1 MAYNLQK
8 GTVSGSV
15 DQHGDQEIEGVKIF
29 KNVVSAS
36 VFYDTDAQSP
46 CATESKVAF
55 ATLAGTTQH
64 GIVTYEGDK
73 IAKAHYNL
81 KFDGKTLS
89 TDRVWA
95 KSYYGSGDG
104 LENVPA
110 AKLSGQ
116 VLASSINYGNG
127 LEAYRDQLKVLGGE
141 GVKVSKSGVT
151 IARAPHGALD
161 FKGAKLAVSIP
172 SCMNISDKGQNIG
185 DDDLLLIHD
194 SSRNEIRHTTAK
206 NLFEGY
212 LKLKSPHPNGPKYSL
227 QLKGAKE
234 FEGSANLVFEPQS
247 NILQVRGRIAALDG
261 EYSRHLETNGAIEI
275 NGAVYKNIISI
286 TDKEYDFKDS
296 DHTVLFDTTD
306 NHIKAVLPR
315 ASENLGRVIIV
326 KKICD
331 DANKYKL
338 KSGYVLKICTEGE
351 LIDFSPEIVIKNTYA
366 TRTFHCDGKKWWI
379 VNKSGA

>member
-1 MAYNLQK
+1 MAYNLHK

-29 KNVVSAS
+29 KNVISAS

-46 CATESKVAF
+46 CATENKVALD
-55 ATLAGTTQH
+55 TLKGRTNH
-64 GIVTYEGDK
+64 GVLTYEGNKTAKTHHNFSFDGTTLRTERL
-73 IAKAHYNL
+73 IAKEL
-81 KFDGKTLS
+81 F
-89 TDRVWA
+89 
-95 KSYYGSGDG
+95 GSGEG
-104 LENVPA
+104 LSNVPA
-110 AKLSGQ
+110 RNLHGLVPA
-116 VLASSINYGNG
+116 ASIDYGNG
-127 LEAYRDQLKVLGGE
+127 LEGHREQLKVLGSD
-141 GVKVSKSGVT
+141 GVKVSEHGV
-151 IARAPHGALD
+151 AVALSPNGALG
-161 FKGAKLAVSIP
+161 FKSAKVCISVP
-172 SCMNISDKGQNIG
+172 TCMDIAHKGQNIS
-185 DDDLLLIHD
+185 DDDLLLVHD

-206 NLFEGY
+206 NLFDGY
-212 LKLKSPHPNGPKYSL
+212 LKFKSPHPNGPKYSL
-227 QLKGAKE
+227 QLKGTKE

-261 EYSRHLETNGAIEI
+261 EYSRHLETNGDLEI
-275 NGAVYKNIISI
+275 NGAVYKNIISV

-338 KSGYVLKICTEGE
+338 KSGYVLKISTEGE
-351 LIDFSPEIVIKNTYA
+351 LIDFSPEIVLKNTYA